1 MKYSSFL
8 IGGELIMEVRYF
20 PFIRVLWAV
29 CATSLL
35 RGQIGLLF

>member
-8 IGGELIMEVRYF
+8 IGGELIMEVGYF
-20 PFIRVLWAV
+20 PFIRVLWVV

-35 RGQIGLLF
+35 RGWIGLFF